1 MRDWI
6 SDLLLFGAGISAG
19 ILIMMLIPMLSAAKK
34 RRTELVAA
42 RSKIL
47 AGIKQ
52 KHEEEILDEA
62 FRTTEAIRGELDK
75 SLTTLRKM
83 LNAVFDPP
91 AARKNGQRIIE
102 LTETKE
108 PERPA

>member
-1 MRDWI
+1 MDDWI
-6 SDLLLFGAGISAG
+6 SDLLLFSAG
-19 ILIMMLIPMLSAAKK
+19 IAAGVLVMMVIPVLTAAKK
-34 RRTELVAA
+34 RRTEIVAA
-42 RSKIL
+42 RAKML

-75 SLTTLRKM
+75 SLTSLRKM
-83 LNAVFDPP
+83 LNTVFDPP
-91 AARKNGQRIIE
+91 GVRQSNPPIID
-102 LTETKE
+102 LTEPSK